1 MPRNLP
7 RYDQELA
14 GSISLAKSFTE
25 HIEQMRIGAVTGPRA
40 IVKMS
45 DVEFSYELA
54 FLRIFLAW
62 EVLLENVLL
71 RLMCGYQHSGGQE
84 ALRSGRR
91 YYKTIMDAETAVLGG
106 RLYKLWHNP
115 RHVIERA
122 EAFLNRSRF
131 EAVLKS
137 AESSLTHYASVR
149 HRIAHSQKHAQREFD
164 RATMSLAG
172 KRYQGS
178 RPGRFLRDWV
188 ATSNPP
194 KRWISATSDELQGL
208 AQQLCN

>member
-1 MPRNLP
+1 LEFSR
-7 RYDQELA
+7 R
-14 GSISLAKSFTE
+14 ISFAISFTE
-25 HIEQMRIGAVTGPRA
+25 RIEQTRIRGGAGAGA
-40 IVKMS
+40 ILSIS

-62 EVLLENVLL
+62 EILLENVLV

-84 ALRSGRR
+84 TLKGGGP
-91 YYKTIMDAETAVLGG
+91 YYKTLADAEAAVLGG

-122 EAFLNRSRF
+122 EAFLTQTRF

-137 AESSLTHYASVR
+137 AEASLARYAAVR
-149 HRIAHSQKHAQREFD
+149 HRIAHSQKHTEREFD

-188 ATSNPP
+188 PASNPP
-194 KRWISATSDELQGL
+194 RRWISAPSDELKGL
-208 AQQLCN
+208 AQQICS

>member
-7 RYDQELA
+7 RYDQEFARSKTLV
-14 GSISLAKSFTE
+14 ISYTE
-25 HIEQMRIGAVTGPRA
+25 HIEQTRIRAGTGPGA
-40 IVKMS
+40 ILRMS

-54 FLRIFLAW
+54 YLRMFVAW
-62 EVLLENVLL
+62 EVLLENVLV

-84 ALRSGRR
+84 TLKNGAR
-91 YYKTIMDAETAVLGG
+91 YYRTIADAEAAVLAG
-106 RLYKLWHNP
+106 RQYKLWHNP

-122 EAFLNRSRF
+122 ERFLESSRF
-131 EAVLKS
+131 ETVLKS
-137 AESSLTHYASVR
+137 AESTLGHYAAVR

-164 RATMSLAG
+164 RATMTLTG

-188 ATSNPP
+188 AASNPP
-194 KRWISATSDELQGL
+194 KRWISATSDGLQGL
-208 AQQLCN
+208 AQQICI

>member
-7 RYDQELA
+7 RYDMSFSR
-14 GSISLAKSFTE
+14 SIIFAISFTE
-25 HIEQMRIGAVTGPRA
+25 HIEQLRLRSDAGATLRTT
-40 IVKMS
+40 

-62 EVLLENVLL
+62 EALLENVLV

-84 ALRSGRR
+84 MLRIAGP
-91 YYKTIMDAETAVLGG
+91 YYKTVADAEIAILAG
-106 RLYKLWHNP
+106 RQYKLWHNP

-122 EAFLNRSRF
+122 EAFLSGSRF
-131 EAVLKS
+131 EATLKS
-137 AESSLTHYASVR
+137 AEASLAHYASVR
-149 HRIAHSQKHAQREFD
+149 HRIAHSQKHAEREFD

-172 KRYQGS
+172 RRYQGS

-188 ATSNPP
+188 AASNPP
-194 KRWISATSDELQGL
+194 RRWISATSDGLVGL
-208 AQQLCN
+208 AQQLCS